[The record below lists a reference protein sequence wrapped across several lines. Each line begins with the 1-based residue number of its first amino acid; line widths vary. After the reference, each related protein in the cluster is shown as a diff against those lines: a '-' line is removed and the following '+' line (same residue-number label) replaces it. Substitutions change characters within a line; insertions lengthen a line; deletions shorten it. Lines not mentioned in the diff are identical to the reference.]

1 MRDLICGVDY
11 SLSHTKLRYG
21 HKVQLTSAF
30 FACISLN
37 SQAMKST
44 RIIYMILVIRV
55 KFIDPTFSIFFQVFD
70 QDFIIN
76 IYLTHIAASSTMTGN
91 ARQ

>member
-11 SLSHTKLRYG
+11 SLSHTKLRHG

-44 RIIYMILVIRV
+44 RIVYMILVIHV
-55 KFIDPTFSIFFQVFD
+55 KFLDPTFSIFSGFRSRFYHLHLFNPYRSFKHND
-70 QDFIIN
+70 W
-76 IYLTHIAASSTMTGN
+76 
-91 ARQ
+91 